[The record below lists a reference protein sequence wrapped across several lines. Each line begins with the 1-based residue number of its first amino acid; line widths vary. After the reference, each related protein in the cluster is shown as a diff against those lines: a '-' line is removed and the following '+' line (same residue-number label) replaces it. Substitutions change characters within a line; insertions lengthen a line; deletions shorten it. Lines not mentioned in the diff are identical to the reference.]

1 MITASWKQRLIRFA
15 HTNSHHGIPTRTR
28 WDFPKTVLGR
38 KIVLRKTMSKNQ
50 DWLHRIKGEV
60 KYDEPLSLHTSF
72 RIGGPA
78 DIFISP
84 AGIGDLRIIF
94 QQAGETPVFIL
105 GEGTNL
111 LVNDGGFRG
120 IVISLKDSFKAVG
133 GVTFSVDPAGGE
145 TALLTAGS
153 GVKLSYLAKYAARHS
168 LTGLEGLA
176 GIPGSLGG
184 ALVMN
189 AGAEGTEIGQLV
201 KSLTRIT
208 RDGKTQGLKKSDL
221 SFQYR
226 KTAFPPGD
234 GVIVEAELEL
244 CKGDRIAIQDTMD
257 GYLRKRGR
265 NQPLNRPNSG
275 SIFKNPPGH
284 TAGKLIEAAGLKG
297 ASVGDAAVSLKHANF
312 IVNKGHARAGDV
324 LKLIE
329 HVQQV
334 VKEKTGIVLER
345 EIIRV

>member
-15 HTNSHHGIPTRTR
+15 HTNNNHGIPTRTR

-60 KYDEPLSLHTSF
+60 TYDEPLSLHTSF

-84 AGIGDLRIIF
+84 AGIEDLRVIF
-94 QQAGETPVFIL
+94 KQAGDTPVFIL
-105 GEGTNL
+105 GEGTNI
-111 LVNDGGFRG
+111 LVNDRGFRG
-120 IVISLKDSFKAVG
+120 IVVSLKDSFKAVNAI
-133 GVTFSVDPAGGE
+133 TFSTDPAGGE
-145 TALLTAGS
+145 IARLKAGA

-189 AGAEGTEIGQLV
+189 AGAEGTEISQAV

-208 RDGKTQGLKKSDL
+208 RDGETQVLEKADL

-226 KTAFPPGD
+226 KTIFPAGG

-244 CKGDRIAIQDTMD
+244 RKGDRMTVQNTMD
-257 GYLRKRGR
+257 GYLRKRSR
-265 NQPLNRPNSG
+265 KQPLNWPNSG

-284 TAGKLIEAAGLKG
+284 TAGQLIEAAGLKG
-297 ASVGDAAVSLKHANF
+297 ASVGDAGVSLKHANF
-312 IVNKGHARAGDV
+312 IVNKGDARAEDV

-334 VKEKTGIVLER
+334 VKKKTGIALEK
-345 EIIRV
+345 EIIWV